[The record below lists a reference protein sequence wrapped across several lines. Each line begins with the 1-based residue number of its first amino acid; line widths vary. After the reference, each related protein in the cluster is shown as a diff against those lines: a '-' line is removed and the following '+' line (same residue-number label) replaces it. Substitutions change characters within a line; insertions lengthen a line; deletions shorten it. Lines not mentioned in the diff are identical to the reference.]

1 MERTMRPCLV
11 CEEPCNDSRMCRNC
25 YTPAPHGSVR
35 APDADHKLFWGML
48 IAVTA
53 VVALVLA
60 LGAVASMILAG
71 LTFMVQP

>member
-1 MERTMRPCLV
+1 MTARPCLA
-11 CEEPCNDSRMCRNC
+11 CGETSTDARMCREC
-25 YTPAPHGSVR
+25 GEIAPHGSVR

-48 IAVTA
+48 FAVMV
-53 VVALVLA
+53 VVATVLA

>member
-1 MERTMRPCLV
+1 VTARPCLA
-11 CEEPCNDSRMCRNC
+11 CGEPSNDNRMCRQC
-25 YTPAPHGSVR
+25 GEFAPHGSVR

-48 IAVTA
+48 IAVMV
-53 VVALVLA
+53 VVAAVLA